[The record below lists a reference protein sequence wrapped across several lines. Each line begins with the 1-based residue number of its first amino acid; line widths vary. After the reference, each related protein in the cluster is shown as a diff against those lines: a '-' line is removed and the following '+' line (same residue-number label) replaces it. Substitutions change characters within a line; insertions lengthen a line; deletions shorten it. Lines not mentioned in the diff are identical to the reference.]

1 MTQRSQS
8 LSERIAD
15 GIVQLIEDEQVPVGH
30 ALASSRE
37 LAKRFDVTTPTI
49 REALRRLES
58 TGVVELKHGSGTYV
72 ADGLNRRLVANQHA
86 LNRTGSVLELIDAR
100 LLLEPQV
107 AAAAAT
113 NRTEDDLAALVAAT
127 DNALAAPG
135 TIPASGHF
143 HVALAAATGNRLV
156 ADMLNA
162 LLHVRSAEQ
171 KRLREHYDNRDLD
184 RSEHVEITDAI
195 RDRDAEAATRLVTE
209 HLQSIRRAAAE
220 GEQ

>member
-1 MTQRSQS
+1 MTQWSQS

-15 GIVQLIEDEQVPVGH
+15 GIVQLIEDEQVPVGQ

-86 LNRTGSVLELIDAR
+86 LIRTGSVLELIDAR
-100 LLLEPQV
+100 LMLEPQV

-113 NRTEDDLAALVAAT
+113 NRTEDDLAALTAAT
-127 DNALAAPG
+127 DNALTAPG

-143 HVALAAATGNRLV
+143 HVALASATGNRLV

-171 KRLREHYDNRDLD
+171 KRLRQHYDNRDLD
-184 RSEHVEITDAI
+184 HSEHLEITRAI
-195 RDRDAEAATRLVTE
+195 RDRDADEATRLVTE